1 MKWAHFFKC
10 TISIAPFTTSDI
22 GERKKMKILDPL
34 KTLNLLLKSW
44 LPITHP
50 HAQIKNKIFQSQ
62 MVSLVFYKTYKEGM
76 TPILHRI

>member
-1 MKWAHFFKC
+1 MKWAHFLKC
-10 TISIAPFTTSDI
+10 TISIVPFTTSDT

-50 HAQIKNKIFQSQ
+50 HAQIKKQNLSEP
-62 MVSLVFYKTYKEGM
+62 MVSLVFYKTCKEGR
-76 TPILHRI
+76 TPILLRI